1 MTERES
7 LFREGGTSAERWEQL
22 RQHHRRIVWIPCTL
36 MFLGFWQLLAPLTL
50 AYRKEELWAVPSG
63 GRGPWFFE
71 DATMDVLRAD
81 LTTWSA
87 VGSGALLVVLGW
99 LALRPNRPVVWW
111 GACFVGLWLLSAPIM
126 LWTPSAAAYVNDTLV
141 GTLVV
146 ALTIVLPGIPNEPAF
161 ESKGKA
167 TPPGWSYNP
176 SSWPQ
181 RLILIAV
188 ACVGLFASRYLAAY
202 QLGYVDEVWDP
213 FFGFSEGTQR
223 VLDSELSH
231 AFPVSDAGLGAIAYN
246 LEILAVLGGN
256 AARWRTSPWTV
267 AIFGVLV
274 LPLGLA
280 HVALIMS
287 MPVIVQAWCTLCLV
301 AGAVA
306 LPMVVFAVDEVV
318 AMGQHL
324 RRAREQGDR
333 GGSTWKVFW
342 LGSTSEGSTADGRT
356 PQMLDLGERP
366 IRVVGASLWGA
377 SARLPLL
384 GAVALSILLYAT
396 PGIYGL
402 EPGEPQATVAH
413 IGGAVLIVVTA
424 VAVAEVIRPARL
436 LAVVAGPAV
445 AVSVWFTGA
454 GPAVSVLVLGVGLV
468 AAALSLPRGPFRE
481 SYGDW
486 SSVAAW
492 PRSLGAPNQ
501 IMREP

>member
-1 MTERES
+1 M
-7 LFREGGTSAERWEQL
+7 
-22 RQHHRRIVWIPCTL
+22 
-36 MFLGFWQLLAPLTL
+36 
-50 AYRKEELWAVPSG
+50 
-63 GRGPWFFE
+63 
-71 DATMDVLRAD
+71 
-81 LTTWSA
+81 
-87 VGSGALLVVLGW
+87 
-99 LALRPNRPVVWW
+99 WW

-366 IRVVGASLWGA
+366 IRVVGASLWGPAHAYRYWALWLSA
-377 SARLPLL
+377 SCSMPHPASTVWSRVNPRPRWRTSE
-384 GAVALSILLYAT
+384 GPCSLSS
-396 PGIYGL
+396 
-402 EPGEPQATVAH
+402 
-413 IGGAVLIVVTA
+413 
-424 VAVAEVIRPARL
+424 RP
-436 LAVVAGPAV
+436 
-445 AVSVWFTGA
+445 WQ
-454 GPAVSVLVLGVGLV
+454 
-468 AAALSLPRGPFRE
+468 
-481 SYGDW
+481 
-486 SSVAAW
+486 W
-492 PRSLGAPNQ
+492 PRSSDRHACWLWWPGRRWQCPYGSQERGRRSRFLSLASAS
-501 IMREP
+501 

>member
-1 MTERES
+1 MTEPES
-7 LFREGGTSAERWEQL
+7 IFNEQGTSAERWEQL
-22 RQHHRRIVWIPCTL
+22 REHHRRSVWVPCVL
-36 MFLGFWQLLAPLTL
+36 VFLGVWQLLAPLTL
-50 AYRKEELWAVPSG
+50 DYRNEELWSVPSG

-81 LTTWSA
+81 LTTWSS

-99 LALRPNRPVVWW
+99 LALRPNRPVAWW
-111 GACFVGLWLLSAPIM
+111 CACFVGLWLLAAPVL

-146 ALTIVLPGIPNEPAF
+146 ALTIVLPGIPNESLF
-161 ESKGKA
+161 EAKGNS

-181 RLILIAV
+181 RLILLAV
-188 ACVGLFASRYLAAY
+188 ACIGLFASRYLAAY

-213 FFGFSEGTQR
+213 FFGFSEGTEQ

-231 AFPVSDAGLGAIAYN
+231 AVPVSDAGLGAIAYN

-256 AARWRTSPWTV
+256 AARWRTSPWAV
-267 AIFGVLV
+267 AVFGVLV
-274 LPLGLA
+274 VPLGLA

-318 AMGQHL
+318 ATGQHL
-324 RRAREQGDR
+324 RRARERGDR
-333 GGSTWKVFW
+333 GGSLWKVFW
-342 LGSTSEGSTADGRT
+342 LGSTSGESAADKRS

-366 IRVVGASLWGA
+366 FRIVGASLWGA

-384 GAVALSILLYAT
+384 GAVAAGILLYAT
-396 PGIYGL
+396 PGLFGL
-402 EPGEPQATVAH
+402 APGEPPATVAH
-413 IGGAVLIVVTA
+413 IGGALLIVVTA
-424 VAVAEVIRPARL
+424 IALAEVIRPVRL
-436 LAVVAGPAV
+436 LAVPVGAAV
-445 AVSVWFTGA
+445 AVAVWFTGA
-454 GPAVSVLVLGVGLV
+454 GLLVSVFVLAVGLAV
-468 AAALSLPRGPFRE
+468 AGLSLSRGPLRE

-486 SSVAAW
+486 DEWAAW
-492 PRSLGAPNQ
+492 PRSLRSPLQGAG
-501 IMREP
+501 RS